1 MGGGPAETETDYASQ
16 ALCFMANAVNGGWR
30 IPIGNFLISNL
41 NAQGKKNTDSDS
53 SVKKSE
59 NSMEKG
65 KKYGFGF

>member
-53 SVKKSE
+53 SV
-59 NSMEKG
+59 
-65 KKYGFGF
+65 